1 VLPIVPKGGA
11 MVKLS
16 ACFLLLVISATANT
30 TNVENLKVGLSI
42 SSKGQRAIF
51 YQLARDFEQK
61 NPDIKIKYTVMGNTD
76 YKLSIDRWLAKGTA
90 FDVLY
95 WHSGQRL
102 YRYAQ
107 AGLISPIDNLWQEQ
121 QWDKSFAPG
130 LRSAVSVGGKTYGLP
145 VSYYHWGFYY
155 KKSLFKHLSIKPPQ
169 TWPEFLAA
177 CAQLK
182 AQGITPL
189 VVGTKNKWPA
199 AAWFDYFNLRLNGLE
214 FHQQLMAG
222 NIPYTDQRVRNVF
235 VMWSELVTKGYFV
248 ESAHRLTWKSGL
260 PLIYRNRAAMTL
272 IGNFIEQ
279 HLPTTQI
286 DDIGF
291 FKFPII
297 NQELPFFEEAPL
309 DIFMLPKHSNHLAAG
324 QRFLA
329 FMATARVQ
337 EQLNQEVGF
346 IPPNQHAKISASY
359 FINHGVKTLQ
369 QAQGFSQFYDRETP
383 KEMAE
388 LGINIFADFLDDGDI
403 SSAIARLE
411 QARKISYRIK

>member
-1 VLPIVPKGGA
+1 
-11 MVKLS
+11 MVKLLFTS
-16 ACFLLLVISATANT
+16 LLLVLISAPANAA
-30 TNVENLKVGLSI
+30 NINDLKVGLSI

-51 YQLARDFEQK
+51 YQLAREFEQQ

-76 YKLSIDRWLAKGTA
+76 YKLSIDRWLAKDTA

-121 QWDKSFAPG
+121 QWDQSFTRG
-130 LRSAVSVGGKTYGLP
+130 VRSAVSVGGKTYGLP

-155 KKSLFKHLSIKPPQ
+155 KKSLFQRLSIKPPK

-182 AQGITPL
+182 AQGITPI
-189 VVGTKNKWPA
+189 VVGAKNKWPA
-199 AAWFDYFNLRLNGLE
+199 AAWFDYFNLRLNGLS

-235 VMWSELVTKGYFV
+235 VMWSDLVKKKYFV

-260 PLIYRNRAAMTL
+260 PLIYRNRVAMTL
-272 IGNFIEQ
+272 SGNFIEQ

-297 NQELPFFEEAPL
+297 KQEMPLFEEAPL
-309 DIFMLPKHSNHLAAG
+309 DIFMLPKHSKHPLAG

-329 FMATARVQ
+329 FMGKAKVQ

-346 IPPNQHAKISASY
+346 IPPNQHANISASY
-359 FINHGVKTLQ
+359 FINSGVKTLRE
-369 QAQGFSQFYDRETP
+369 AQGFSQFYDRETP
-383 KEMAE
+383 QKMAQ
-388 LGINIFADFLDDGDI
+388 LGISVFAGFLDDGDI
-403 SSAIARLE
+403 DLAIERLE
-411 QARKISYRIK
+411 QARKVSY